1 MKLKVLKI
9 MWKHC
14 HCKLWI
20 LLFLSNRNMQIWNLQ
35 MLKVHELTS
44 SELVSSHQRNPQ
56 TNPTNLNHDFP
67 CWQEKFSVSIDRIAN
82 VTFIRSTEESYK
94 MPKKWFRFEY
104 EKLKWNP
111 ELVSSKFQIPTMK
124 VFHLQNKWS
133 RKEEDLE
140 NISEDNFM
148 TLAHL
153 RWNARRE
160 FDMSERILKENLYTY
175 HYQYLLPRWFSRL
188 FSCDH
193 PCSIHSLLTAL

>member
-1 MKLKVLKI
+1 MSLRINATHKLI
-9 MWKHC
+9 QQ
-14 HCKLWI
+14 I
-20 LLFLSNRNMQIWNLQ
+20 LITISHADKKSSPSQSIELQ
-35 MLKVHELTS
+35 TWLS
-44 SELVSSHQRNPQ
+44 SEARK
-56 TNPTNLNHDFP
+56 NHTK
-67 CWQEKFSVSIDRIAN
+67 CQKN
-82 VTFIRSTEESYK
+82 
-94 MPKKWFRFEY
+94 WFRFEY

-133 RKEEDLE
+133 RKEEEDLE